1 MESILES
8 LLFVVGDE
16 GLTFEQVKKV
26 LDIDDDSANEVIDNL
41 KNRYQ
46 SKEFGIDIKVL
57 GERLKMVTKIENK
70 EYIQKLMDVTE
81 NETLSPS
88 SLETLAIV
96 AYNQP
101 ITRVEVDEIRG
112 VSSSHMIRKL
122 AYKGLIEEVGR
133 AESAGRPIL
142 YATTPL
148 FLDYFGLKSIKDLPI
163 IDVKEN
169 LESEELYTSKY
180 IEDDI

>member
-1 MESILES
+1 MESALES

-16 GLTFEQVKKV
+16 GLTLEQLKQI
-26 LDIDDDSANEVIDNL
+26 LDIDDNKANEVIDNL
-41 KNRYQ
+41 KKRYQ
-46 SKEFGIDIKVL
+46 SKEYGIDIKVL
-57 GERLKMVTKIENK
+57 GERLKMVTKVENK
-70 EYIQKLMDVTE
+70 EYLQKLIDVTE
-81 NETLSPS
+81 NDNLTGA
-88 SLETLAIV
+88 SLETLAII

-122 AYKGLIEEVGR
+122 VYKGLIEETGR

-163 IDVKEN
+163 IDIKED
-169 LESEELYTSKY
+169 LESKELYTSKY
-180 IEDDI
+180 TDI

>member
-16 GLTFEQVKKV
+16 GITFEQIKQI
-26 LDIDDDSANEVIDNL
+26 LDIDDDKVNEVINNL

-57 GERLKMVTKIENK
+57 GERYKMITKVENK
-70 EYIQKLMDVTE
+70 DYLQKLIDVTE
-81 NETLSPS
+81 NDTLTEA
-88 SLETLAIV
+88 SLETLAII

-112 VSSSHMIRKL
+112 VGSAHIIRRL
-122 AYKGLIEEVGR
+122 VYKGLIEEVGR
-133 AESAGRPIL
+133 AETAGRPIL

-148 FLDYFGLKSIKDLPI
+148 FLDYFGLKSIKDLPE
-163 IDVKEN
+163 IDIQKE
-169 LESEELYTSKY
+169 LENKELYTSKY
-180 IEDDI
+180 TEENL